1 VIDLKIEAK
10 VLEEWQ
16 QISNLVADFCGVPVA
31 LLMRKCADAM
41 QVVVGSEQPLSP
53 YERNEIA
60 PLNGAL
66 YCECV
71 INTQQPLHIPNA
83 LNDPRWDHNPDID
96 LGMIFYYGV
105 PINLS
110 DGRPFGTLCI
120 LHCEEK
126 IASAAEIKFIKRFA
140 GSIELMLELLQN
152 KQALYQQSITDD
164 LTGIPNRRYF
174 FGCLDKEFQRAQRH
188 QLVFCVAMIDL
199 DHFKQVNDQFGHE
212 EGDGV
217 LTRFSRQF
225 KNIIRTEDTLGR
237 VGGEEFALIMPMTAL
252 GEARSLLER
261 FRSMVEKISFFDARQ
276 ITFSAGIVEF
286 GVKHET
292 SEALL
297 NQADQELYR
306 AKQQGRNQIC
316 C

>member
-1 VIDLKIEAK
+1 VTDLKIEAK

-16 QISNLVADFCGVPVA
+16 QISNLVADFCSVPVA
-31 LLMRKCADAM
+31 LIMRKCADVM
-41 QVVVGSEQPLSP
+41 QVVVGSEHPLSP
-53 YERNEIA
+53 YERNETA
-60 PLNGAL
+60 PLKNTL
-66 YCECV
+66 CCEWV
-71 INTQQPLHIPNA
+71 IDSQQPLHIPNA
-83 LNDPRWDHNPDID
+83 LNDPQWDNNPGIEQ
-96 LGMIFYYGV
+96 GMIFYYGV

-110 DGRPFGTLCI
+110 DGRSFGTLCI

-126 IASAAEIKFIKRFA
+126 VASAEEKKFIKRFA
-140 GSIELMLELLQN
+140 RSIELMLELSQN

-174 FGCLDKEFQRAQRH
+174 FECLNKEFQRARRYH
-188 QLVFCVAMIDL
+188 TVFCVAMIDL

-217 LTRFSRQF
+217 LTRFARQF
-225 KNIIRTEDTLGR
+225 KSIIRTEDTLGR

-252 GEARSLLER
+252 AEARSLLER
-261 FRSMVEKISFFDARQ
+261 FRSIIEKISFFDARQ
-276 ITFSAGIVEF
+276 ITFSAGLVEF
-286 GVKHET
+286 EVKHET
-292 SEALL
+292 SEILL